1 VFWTSRGRSRQFPAI
16 PGKVSAGLPADLL
29 LSRPDVRAAERD
41 YASSTASVGQKQAQL
56 YPSVSLTG
64 NINTGGANFGDL
76 GKLSTISWAFGPS
89 LSVPIFQGGRL
100 SADVDAARAA
110 RDQSFIA
117 YRKVI
122 LTALSEVE
130 NASVSLNQNRLR
142 VGQLQKIVSNSR
154 KINELTLEQYRAG
167 TKSFVDVLTAQRDL
181 LSAETNLNQ
190 ARTDLVLNYVALQKA
205 LGGGWNGL
213 IDVAKP
219 EVIDGYT
226 GPHIAKTQPLPPLA
240 TDKRPL

>member
-1 VFWTSRGRSRQFPAI
+1 
-16 PGKVSAGLPADLL
+16 
-29 LSRPDVRAAERD
+29 
-41 YASSTASVGQKQAQL
+41 
-56 YPSVSLTG
+56 
-64 NINTGGANFGDL
+64 
-76 GKLSTISWAFGPS
+76 KLSTISWAFGPS
-89 LSVPIFQGGRL
+89 LSVPIFQGGGL

-110 RDQSFIA
+110 RDQSIIPC
-117 YRKVI
+117 RKVI
-122 LTALSEVE
+122 LTAPREVE
-130 NASVSLNQNRLR
+130 NPSPTPNQNRLP
-142 VGQLQKIVSNSR
+142 VGKLQKTASNSR

-226 GPHIAKTQPLPPLA
+226 GPHIA
-240 TDKRPL
+240 